1 MLFGKHI
8 NRYYLKYLPLLLL
21 GIAALLLVDLFQLEI
36 PEVYRMLL
44 DGMTE
49 GEVMEDGVL
58 YTFDL
63 DFVLD
68 KICRPM
74 IIILAVMVSGRFL
87 WRICLFG
94 SARLAEA
101 HLRRRMF
108 DHAKTLP
115 VSYYHKNKV
124 GALMSL
130 FTNDIE
136 TVQEC
141 FGSGVMM
148 FFDALLLGALSM
160 RKMLTMDLSL
170 TLLILIPMALLLVI
184 STVLGKHLKRKWAER
199 QEAFASLS
207 DFAQES
213 FSGISVVK
221 AFVKETLELLA
232 FRRRNR
238 DNENTNVAYTRTST
252 LLSILVTLL
261 IESVICIILGYGGY
275 LVYKDIFTAGE
286 LIEFIS
292 YFNSVVWPIMAISQ
306 MIEMQSRGKASLSRI
321 GELLD
326 TKTDIVDREGARAL
340 TDAKGEIEFESLSF
354 AYPSSPRL
362 ALENISF
369 RIKAGERVG
378 IIGKTGSGKTT
389 LADLLLRTYPL
400 PRENGVI
407 RIDGVDICDLTVRSV
422 RDAVAYVPQ
431 DNFLFSDTVGGNIA
445 FSLKDKENADPDAV
459 RRAAVIADVDDNIA
473 SFSEGYETVLG
484 ERGVTVS
491 GGQKQ
496 RISIARALLKDAP
509 ILILDDS
516 LSAVDTATERAIL
529 DNLAR
534 EREGKTTLL
543 IAHRISTVKDLD
555 RVMVLDEGRL
565 VAFGTHE
572 ELLESSALY
581 REMVELQRL
590 EDKA

>member
-275 LVYKDIFTAGE
+275 LVYKDVFTAGE

-321 GELLD
+321 SELLD

-362 ALENISF
+362 ALESISF

-389 LADLLLRTYPL
+389 IADLLLRTYPL

-459 RRAAVIADVDDNIA
+459 RRAAVIADVDGNIA

-543 IAHRISTVKDLD
+543 IAHRISTVKELD

>member
-36 PEVYRMLL
+36 PEIYRMLL

-49 GEVMEDGVL
+49 GSVTEDGVL
-58 YTFDL
+58 YTFNL
-63 DFVLD
+63 DFVLN

-74 IIILAVMVSGRFL
+74 IYIIIALAFGRFL
-87 WRICLFG
+87 WRMCLFG

-101 HLRRRMF
+101 HLRHRMF

-141 FGSGVMM
+141 FGMGVMT
-148 FFDALLLGALSM
+148 FFDALLLGMLSL
-160 RKMLTMDLSL
+160 RKMLMMDIRL
-170 TLLILIPMALLLVI
+170 TLLILIPMSFLVVI
-184 STVLGKHLKRKWAER
+184 STLLGKHLKRKWAAR

-238 DNENTNVAYTRTST
+238 NNEDTNVAYTRTST
-252 LLSILVTLL
+252 LLNILVTLF

-275 LVYKDIFTAGE
+275 LVYKDVFTAGE

-321 GELLD
+321 SELLD
-326 TKTDIVDREGARAL
+326 TKTDIVDREGAKEL
-340 TDAKGEIEFESLSF
+340 TDARGEIEFDSLTFS
-354 AYPSSPRL
+354 YPSSPRC
-362 ALENISF
+362 ALKDVSF
-369 RIKAGERVG
+369 RIEAGERIG
-378 IIGKTGSGKTT
+378 IIGRTGSGKST

-459 RRAAVIADVDDNIA
+459 RRAAVIADVDSNIA

-529 DNLAR
+529 DNLTR

-543 IAHRISTVKDLD
+543 IAHRISTVKELD

>member
-36 PEVYRMLL
+36 PEIYRMLL

-49 GEVMEDGVL
+49 GSVTEDGVL

-63 DFVLD
+63 DFVLN

-74 IIILAVMVSGRFL
+74 IYIIIALAFGRFL
-87 WRICLFG
+87 WRMCLFG

-101 HLRRRMF
+101 HLRHRMF

-141 FGSGVMM
+141 FGMGVMT
-148 FFDALLLGALSM
+148 FFDALLLGMLSL
-160 RKMLTMDLSL
+160 RKMLMMDIRL
-170 TLLILIPMALLLVI
+170 TLLILIPMSFLVVI
-184 STVLGKHLKRKWAER
+184 STLLGKHLKRKWAAR

-238 DNENTNVAYTRTST
+238 NNEDTNVAYTRTST
-252 LLSILVTLL
+252 LLNILVTLF

-275 LVYKDIFTAGE
+275 LVYKDVFTAGE

-321 GELLD
+321 SELLD
-326 TKTDIVDREGARAL
+326 TKTDIVDREGAKEL
-340 TDAKGEIEFESLSF
+340 TDARGEIEFDSLTFS
-354 AYPSSPRL
+354 YPSSPRC
-362 ALENISF
+362 ALKDVSF
-369 RIKAGERVG
+369 RIEAGERVG
-378 IIGKTGSGKTT
+378 IIGRTGSGKST

-459 RRAAVIADVDDNIA
+459 RRAAVIADVDSNIA

-543 IAHRISTVKDLD
+543 IAHRISTVKELD

>member
-8 NRYYLKYLPLLLL
+8 NQYYLRYLPMLLL
-21 GIAALLLVDLFQLEI
+21 GIAALVLVDIFQLEI
-36 PEVYRMLL
+36 PELYRLL
-44 DGMTE
+44 IDGINH
-49 GEVMEDGVL
+49 GEVTIDGVRHV
-58 YTFDL
+58 FDL
-63 DFVLD
+63 NFILD
-68 KICRPM
+68 LVCRPM
-74 IIILAVMVSGRFL
+74 IFIILALVFGRFL
-87 WRICLFG
+87 WRICFFG
-94 SARLAEA
+94 SARRVEA
-101 HLRRRMF
+101 DLRRRMF
-108 DHAKTLP
+108 SHSLTLP

-124 GALMSL
+124 GAMMSL

-141 FGSGVMM
+141 YGSGVMM
-148 FFDALLLGALSM
+148 FFDALLLGILAL
-160 RKMLTMDLSL
+160 RKMFTMDIAL
-170 TLLILIPMALLLVI
+170 TLLALIPMTFLLII
-184 STVLGKHLKRKWAER
+184 STVLGKYLKKKWAER

-238 DNENTNVAYTRTST
+238 DNEDKNVTYTRMST
-252 LLSILVTLL
+252 LLNICVTLL

-275 LVYKDIFTAGE
+275 LVYTDVFTAGA
-286 LIEFIS
+286 LVEFIG
-292 YFNSVVWPIMAISQ
+292 YFNTIIWPIMAVSQ
-306 MIEMQSRGKASLSRI
+306 IIEMQSRGKASLGRI

-326 TKTDIVDREGARAL
+326 TETDIKDRENAVPL
-340 TDAKGEIEFESLSF
+340 TDAKGEIEFCSLSF
-354 AYPSSPRL
+354 AYPDTERY
-362 ALENISF
+362 ALKDLSF
-369 RIKAGERVG
+369 KIEAGERIG

-389 LADLLLRTYPL
+389 LVDLLLRTYPL
-400 PRENGVI
+400 PEENGMI
-407 RIDGVDICDLTVRSV
+407 KIDGKDICDYTISSV
-422 RDAVAYVPQ
+422 RASIGYVPQ
-431 DNFLFSDTVGGNIA
+431 DNFLFSDTVAENIA
-445 FSLKDKENADPDAV
+445 FSLPGGAQKNGDAIKN
-459 RRAAVIADVDDNIA
+459 AAVLADVDSNIA
-473 SFSEGYETVLG
+473 AFSEGYETLLG

-529 DNLAR
+529 DNLTE

-555 RVMVLDEGRL
+555 RVLVLEDGKIA
-565 VAFGTHE
+565 AFGTHD
-572 ELLESSALY
+572 ELIESSPIY
-581 REMVELQRL
+581 RDMVELQKL
-590 EDKA
+590 EGEN